1 MHCTRCIVFLNC
13 LLSYRME
20 KIFAFSL
27 ALCCLLSARL
37 QAQHLIHFDNPIPA
51 ASIDGAFRSAIH
63 VDSSQAVFHDQQA
76 WIAEYKRM
84 YSALSKHLKE
94 GGLQLSK
101 PLRLNVR
108 TYFRPDGSI
117 GHIAYNHAP
126 TELDEQQA
134 KVFNQLLESFA
145 REYKVSF
152 SANEPFK
159 QCGPV
164 LLQANVE
171 EITKSE

>member
-1 MHCTRCIVFLNC
+1 
-13 LLSYRME
+13 ME
-20 KIFAFSL
+20 KTFAFAL

-37 QAQHLIHFDNPIPA
+37 QAQQVIHFDDPIPA

-76 WIAEYKRM
+76 WIAEYQKM
-84 YSALSKHLKE
+84 YNAFSKHLKE

-108 TYFRPDGSI
+108 CYFRPDGSI

-126 TELDEQQA
+126 TALDEQQA
-134 KVFNQLLESFA
+134 KLFNQLLEAFA
-145 REYKVSF
+145 RAYKVSF

-171 EITKSE
+171 VITKTE